1 MLLGTFFCALLLRE
15 WITCLALQEFAHP
28 LASVASAEALQSRKQ
43 DLINSSET
51 KVLDMYMDL
60 LQNAV
65 SGYIYK
71 EFGAYN
77 RSVKACVMRDE
88 PMDFEGGNVH
98 MTVGH
103 TMVGFT
109 RLRNIRDCIKEAIRD
124 NIPGDFYEL
133 GVWRG
138 GACIYAR
145 GVLNALGHPHR
156 AVHVFD
162 AFENIRNYGGK
173 SSYLSVSEAQV
184 RSNFEKYGLTN
195 NVVFHKGLFKDT
207 VPQFRSRV
215 TTPIAVLRIDGNFY
229 DSYQDALYAFY
240 DKVPVGGFVIF
251 DDIVSHTAVMR
262 QWRDFK
268 QDHSIP
274 EEPKRLDR
282 HSAFFRKTVDSPID
296 QSKMRAPQ
304 DANK

>member
-1 MLLGTFFCALLLRE
+1 MLLGTFFSALFL
-15 WITCLALQEFAHP
+15 IAFSPP
-28 LASVASAEALQSRKQ
+28 LARVT
-43 DLINSSET
+43 SSEV
-51 KVLDMYMDL
+51 KRFGMDMDQDDSPANTSAALAVNMYIDL
-60 LQNAV
+60 LQNSV

-71 EFGAYN
+71 EFGPYN
-77 RSVKACVMRDE
+77 RSARACVMRDE

-103 TMVGFT
+103 SMIGFI
-109 RLRNIRDCIKEAIRD
+109 RLRNIRDCIKEVIKD

-138 GACIYAR
+138 GACIFAR

-156 AVHVFD
+156 TVHVFD

-173 SSYLSVSEAQV
+173 SSYLSVSESQV
-184 RSNFEKYGLTN
+184 RSNFDKYGLTN

-207 VPQFRSRV
+207 VPQFRSKV
-215 TTPIAVLRIDGNFY
+215 AAPVAILRIDGNFY

-251 DDIVSHTAVMR
+251 DDIMSHADVMR

-268 QDHSIP
+268 ADQNIP
-274 EEPKRLDR
+274 EEPVRLDR
-282 HSAFFRKTVDSPID
+282 HSAFFRKTADTPIY
-296 QSKMRAPQ
+296 QSKMRPPQ